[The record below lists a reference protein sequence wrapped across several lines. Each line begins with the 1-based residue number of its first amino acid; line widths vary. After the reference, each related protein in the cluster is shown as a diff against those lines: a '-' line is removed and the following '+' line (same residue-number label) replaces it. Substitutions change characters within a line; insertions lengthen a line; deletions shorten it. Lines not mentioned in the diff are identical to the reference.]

1 MNAVSFGAAAH
12 ERPGIISDEP
22 KSDKPSEPAWIVPE
36 AANELGDD
44 ATVAACRR
52 VIDANLNGSLPPNP
66 TCTSSSIIP
75 GEYRPD
81 CPGFEVGHLRHRAP
95 PAQRVLHSRRRAP
108 RGDHL
113 RGHVGHQGGISGKSA
128 GERQRQAVKIGSPT
142 SRLAQVSRLC

>member
-1 MNAVSFGAAAH
+1 MNAVSFGAVTRG
-12 ERPGIISDEP
+12 RPGIISDEP
-22 KSDKPSEPAWIVPE
+22 KSDKPSEAAWIVPE

-52 VIDANLNGSLPPNP
+52 VIDANLNGSLPPS
-66 TCTSSSIIP
+66 TSSSIIP

-108 RGDHL
+108 GGTPTSGGQNRISHL
-113 RGHVGHQGGISGKSA
+113 QA
-128 GERQRQAVKIGSPT
+128 GPGQQAVLAVFQIGD
-142 SRLAQVSRLC
+142 RIGRD